1 MSKSG
6 IPDMNKS
13 RIKALSLIVP
23 VILLV
28 SALACRSGSSPI
40 VFTSD
45 RDGNLEIYSV
55 RFDGRGDE
63 ENLTNSPQD
72 EFSPVLSSNGRNV
85 AFLAG
90 AATDSTLEVMRI
102 TGKERTQ
109 VFSGGGVITTPKWS
123 PNSQRLSYV
132 LKRESGNT
140 VYVGQS
146 DGSESMV
153 LTTLAA
159 DGVGDWSPAGDSVIF
174 AVRETAEQ
182 GLYIRNPDGV
192 NEFKRTETPD
202 FAATWSP
209 NSLLIAFLSTRDSNP
224 DIYVMDPEGGDAI
237 RITESEA
244 PEYSVSWSPDSKKLL
259 FVTERDGNSE
269 IYVVEVDESGNPD
282 NLHRLTHNEVRDD
295 QPVWSPN
302 GKKIAFVSYLDGDA
316 DIFVMDADGQ
326 NQKRLTNNQF
336 EDTQPSW

>member
-1 MSKSG
+1 
-6 IPDMNKS
+6 MNKS
-13 RIKALSLIVP
+13 RLRALSLVVP
-23 VILLV
+23 ILFLV
-28 SALACRSGSSPI
+28 LALGCRSGSPPI

-45 RDGNLEIYSV
+45 RDGNQEIYSV

-85 AFLAG
+85 AFLSGTADD
-90 AATDSTLEVMRI
+90 TTLEVMRV
-102 TGKERTQ
+102 TGKERTP

-153 LTTLAA
+153 LTTVAA
-159 DGVGDWSPAGDSVIF
+159 DEVGDWSPTGDSVIF
-174 AVRETAEQ
+174 AVRDTAEQ

-192 NEFKRTETPD
+192 NEFKRTQTPD
-202 FAATWSP
+202 YAAAWSP
-209 NSLLIAFLSTRDSNP
+209 NSLLIAFLSTRESNP
-224 DIYVMDPEGGDAI
+224 EIYVMDPEGGDAT
-237 RITESEA
+237 RITESETS
-244 PEYSVSWSPDSKKLL
+244 EYGVSWSPDSKKLL

-269 IYVVEVDESGNPD
+269 IYVVGVKEDGSPE
-282 NLHRLTHNEVRDD
+282 NLRRLTHNEVRDE

-326 NQKRLTNNQF
+326 NQQRLTNNQF
-336 EDTQPSW
+336 QDTQPSW